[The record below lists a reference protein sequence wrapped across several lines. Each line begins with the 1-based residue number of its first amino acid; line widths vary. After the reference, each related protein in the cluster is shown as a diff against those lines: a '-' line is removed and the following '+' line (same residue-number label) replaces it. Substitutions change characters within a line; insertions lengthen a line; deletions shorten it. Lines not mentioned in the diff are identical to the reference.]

1 MTWYCLLITQ
11 FHIDLQ
17 YISRLFIGSSPV
29 GLYIGTTPQSENTQ
43 DIVMCY
49 FSSDHQWQ
57 TNIWDLCPLNEC
69 WLGELKQS
77 ALSLQSSVFT
87 WCIEAWSCWHT
98 DNMFCFFLLFNTVSA
113 LSQILPFW
121 HLCLPSISLLCGQKK
136 KKGSIEENEEN
147 CNLNIHKALCLF
159 PPICVRERSCYSA
172 VDFWQLPSHCN
183 LSVSKVT
190 PVLLRSTSDLNITVR
205 LGEDADR
212 LGTAE
217 ADIISL
223 SLNSST
229 PRHLSTVN

>member
-1 MTWYCLLITQ
+1 MILFVNHTISYRFAVYITLVYWLQPCGVIHWYNSTKWK
-11 FHIDLQ
+11 HTG
-17 YISRLFIGSSPV
+17 YSYVLF
-29 GLYIGTTPQSENTQ
+29 
-43 DIVMCY
+43 
-49 FSSDHQWQ
+49 FQW
-57 TNIWDLCPLNEC
+57 
-69 WLGELKQS
+69 
-77 ALSLQSSVFT
+77 SSVT
-87 WCIEAWSCWHT
+87 NQHLRLVSSEWMLTRWAKTKRSLIAVISVHLEHRGLILLTQKICSAS
-98 DNMFCFFLLFNTVSA
+98 FCCLIRFLPWAKYSRFDTFAYLAF
-113 LSQILPFW
+113 PF
-121 HLCLPSISLLCGQKK
+121 CAGKKK

-212 LGTAE
+212 LDTAE